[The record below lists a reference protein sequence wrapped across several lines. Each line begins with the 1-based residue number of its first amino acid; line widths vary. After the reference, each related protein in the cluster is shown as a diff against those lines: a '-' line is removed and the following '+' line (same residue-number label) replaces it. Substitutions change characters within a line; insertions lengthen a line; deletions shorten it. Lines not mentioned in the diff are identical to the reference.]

1 MEDPLTQ
8 VDDGLLL
15 QVEVVPGAPEDRFP
29 AGFNPW
35 RGRVKAKVEAQAQEG
50 QANAALC
57 TLVAEHLGL
66 GSGAVTIAR
75 GHTSRQKTLHLA
87 GAREAD
93 LRERLRGVLE
103 A

>member
-8 VDDGLLL
+8 VEDGVLLE
-15 QVEVVPGAPEDRFP
+15 VEVAPGAPEDRFP

-35 RGRVKAKVEAQAQEG
+35 RGRVKAKVQAQAQDG
-50 QANAALC
+50 QANLSLC
-57 TLVAEHLGL
+57 ELVADHLGL
-66 GSGAVTIAR
+66 GGRAVTIAR

-87 GAREAD
+87 GVEEAA
-93 LRERLRGVLE
+93 LRERLRGVLQ